1 MHLCRR
7 WLPNSAIWP
16 TKRRRSIDTGQRH
29 VVSLVSDSL
38 RCRVTRNDNAPL
50 TKPPN
55 QSPSPAGARLVCDPT
70 AISRLTTRLS
80 RHTGNYYSLKNRHDK
95 AVVYFRRALRLNRR
109 YLSAWTLMG
118 HEYVELK
125 NTAAAIEAYRKA
137 VGV

>member
-1 MHLCRR
+1 MR
-7 WLPNSAIWP
+7 
-16 TKRRRSIDTGQRH
+16 
-29 VVSLVSDSL
+29 
-38 RCRVTRNDNAPL
+38 
-50 TKPPN
+50 
-55 QSPSPAGARLVCDPT
+55 ARLVCDPT